1 LLDRL
6 LRAFRKKHPELYE
19 ALVEYAKKRGVKVT
33 DVLGSAVASYLSA
46 DEEGK
51 AELEKVI
58 ASKAYTPM
66 GVRGFQEFMDIF
78 KTTANAMVEM
88 MVSIQK
94 AGQELVR
101 GSLLNELKSNIET
114 IEEIKKIGAEGGK
127 GGFEEALA
135 EAAINLLLGRAGAVK
150 PSTKPSGTGSV
161 KEIVEEKK

>member
-1 LLDRL
+1 LLDKL

-19 ALVEYAKKRGVKVT
+19 ALKDYADKRGVKVT

-78 KTTANAMVEM
+78 KTTASAMVEM

-114 IEEIKKIGAEGGK
+114 VEEIKKIGASGGK
-127 GGFEEALA
+127 GGFEETLA
-135 EAAINLLLGRAGAVK
+135 EAAMNILLGRVGVK
-150 PSTKPSGTGSV
+150 PSTKPSGSGEV